1 VQFGHEIASRWPFF
15 VYLSGEHAAYL
26 IKSFNIYNSTFRS
39 ELALELKQ
47 DAPPDKSTPVADQV
61 VNWLLL
67 LRSGRAS
74 QADYADFLAWRAES
88 PTHEN
93 AWQQLTS
100 ALGSSFGRLSDF
112 YPIGFPTSGSR
123 PVASILGSKAAPLM
137 QKKAP
142 INPARRRMIAGSA
155 TVMAGVLSGIA
166 VNEVYPLQN
175 LAADAATATGER
187 RQYLLSDGSQMLLDA
202 RSRVQLDF
210 AGIRRNVHLLEGAV
224 TVSVAHDPSRPFSV
238 ITQQG
243 SVRALGTRFMVRQ
256 QMRRSLVVVHEH
268 EVEIETLAKARSVLT
283 SGLGARFDDAQ
294 VDTPRAELVAD
305 AAWETGWIAVRNR
318 PLADVVAALRPY
330 RSGMLRVSM
339 AAGGLPVTGQFP
351 LDDTD
356 AALDALERTMPVTV
370 RRVTPWFVTLDVL
383 SA

>member
-1 VQFGHEIASRWPFF
+1 
-15 VYLSGEHAAYL
+15 
-26 IKSFNIYNSTFRS
+26 
-39 ELALELKQ
+39 LKQ
-47 DAPPDKSTPVADQV
+47 DAISEHSTPVADQV

-74 QADYADFLAWRAES
+74 QADYADFLAWRAS
-88 PTHEN
+88 NPVHEN
-93 AWQQLTS
+93 AWEQLTS

-112 YPIGFPTSGSR
+112 YPSGYAANGPKGIS
-123 PVASILGSKAAPLM
+123 APLSPRASALVP
-137 QKKAP
+137 KEIIA
-142 INPARRRMIAGSA
+142 NPVRRRLLVGSGALAA
-155 TVMAGVLSGIA
+155 TIVGATA
-166 VNEVYPLQN
+166 VNELYPLRN
-175 LAADAATATGER
+175 LAADAATSTGER

-210 AGIRRNVHLLEGAV
+210 AGAQRNVRLLEGAV
-224 TVSVAHDPSRPFSV
+224 TVSVAHDPNRPFYV
-238 ITQQG
+238 ITDQG
-243 SVRALGTRFMVRQ
+243 SVRSLGTRYMVRQ

-268 EVEIETLAKARSVLT
+268 EVEIETLAKTRTVL
-283 SGLGARFDDAQ
+283 GAGMGARFDDVQ
-294 VDTPRAELVAD
+294 IGSPRAELLAD

-330 RSGMLRVSM
+330 RSGLLRISM

-356 AALDALERTMPVTV
+356 AALDALMRSMPINV
-370 RRVTPWFVTLDVL
+370 RRLTPWFVSIDVL

>member
-1 VQFGHEIASRWPFF
+1 M
-15 VYLSGEHAAYL
+15 
-26 IKSFNIYNSTFRS
+26 IKSFNIYNSTS
-39 ELALELKQ
+39 CTELALDLKQ
-47 DAPPDKSTPVADQV
+47 DAPSEQSTPVADQV

-74 QADYADFLAWRAES
+74 QSDYADFLAWRAEN
-88 PTHEN
+88 PAHEN

-112 YPIGFPTSGSR
+112 YPIGYQTGNGR
-123 PVASILGSKAAPLM
+123 PAQPVLGSKAAPLIPR
-137 QKKAP
+137 KLP
-142 INPARRRMIAGSA
+142 PSPARRRMMGASA
-155 TVMAGVLSGIA
+155 TLVAGVLGGIA
-166 VNEVYPLQN
+166 VNEMYPLEN

-210 AGIRRNVHLLEGAV
+210 AGVRRNVHLLDGAV
-224 TVSVAHDPSRPFSV
+224 TVSVAHDPNRPFSV

-256 QMRRSLVVVHEH
+256 QVRRSLVVVHEH
-268 EVEIETLAKARSVLT
+268 QVEIETAAKARAVLRA
-283 SGLGARFDDAQ
+283 GLGARFDDMQ
-294 VDTPRAELVAD
+294 VDTPKAELVAD
-305 AAWETGWIAVRNR
+305 AAWESGWIAVRNR
-318 PLADVVAALRPY
+318 PLAEVVAALRPY
-330 RSGMLRVSM
+330 RSGLLRVSM

-356 AALDALERTMPVTV
+356 AALKALEQSMPISVS
-370 RRVTPWFVTLDVL
+370 RLTPWLVTLDVV